1 MGGINIPVGRFG
13 FVDIR
18 QNGYNFV
25 DKSGCML
32 SEFFDIRKDSKIGF
46 HFIKKRCLM
55 RLKI

>member
-32 SEFFDIRKDSKIGF
+32 SEFFDIRKDSKKGILTGTAWSG
-46 HFIKKRCLM
+46 IPW
-55 RLKI
+55 